1 MASASKTKKIYS
13 PKSSKYYYNLTA
25 SFVENST
32 DSATNTSNITVTATI
47 SAEGIGYSGAGSNTW
62 DVWWIDNHNNATALL
77 CKSEAITSLANHTSK
92 SMTATIDV
100 EHNADGNLTGRV
112 QVNYNNVGT
121 GYAPSSNSV
130 ATDDTALTYI
140 PRYTS
145 ITSFS
150 VNKRDETSLQLS
162 YTTADACDWVWYS
175 YDGYNWYDLPSNN
188 IITGLN
194 PNTNYGLFLKVRR
207 ADNHLTTDTT
217 SWGAVYQSTYDYPK
231 VTSAYDFNIGSN
243 LTVYVDNPLRR
254 YITVEFIKSS
264 NNTTY
269 FTYNGDYNGVI
280 TFALIGT
287 SSQQALY
294 GTLTPPTNEATFK
307 IKVTYGSS
315 VKTYDAGNKY
325 TAVKSECKPT
335 LTANIQDV
343 NSTTLDLTNDSS
355 KIIRGISTARITPTI
370 INISNPNDLNASL
383 SKYVINGENVISS
396 YKDIL
401 NATLVEY
408 PVIAYNTRN
417 FDSDTIYSS
426 GATFHPYINPTIDG
440 TFERPSQTGNQMEV
454 NFSGNY
460 YDDYFDLTN
469 EDNHNTLSINWYVK
483 VNETDQWTLGGTLIE
498 NTDYTIT
505 NNTFQSVGD
514 VSLTCPVTITDGEWD
529 YMTKYYFKLEAVD
542 ELQIVSFDQYVKIGQ
557 PYFDWWH
564 DDLTD
569 KNIFNVNGDYY
580 QNNQPFSGGGGGVSG
595 DTFPIGGIL
604 PYPSSTA
611 PTNWLICD
619 GSAVSRSDYSE
630 LFAVIGTTYGSGDG
644 STTFNLPN
652 LKGRVP
658 VGKDSSQTE
667 FNSIGE
673 TGGEKTHQLTQ
684 NEMPSHRHNQARL
697 ADAYYLTAWNSHTGN
712 VGGFD
717 IGSLYSDNNTALH
730 GGIQNYFAV
739 DDQGGNQAH
748 NNLQPYI
755 VTNYIIKAKQSA
767 GVVADVANN
776 KTNSNTDVYSCN
788 YVNNLINVIYPVGS
802 IYISVNSTNP
812 SNLFGGT
819 WVQFGKGRTL
829 VGVGDY
835 TDGSGNYNN
844 FTTAEY
850 SFGEYM
856 HQLSVNEMPAH
867 THQVYRGTDGN
878 SWFGLTGKEPS
889 ATPPYAVETSSA
901 GSNWSHNTCQPSITV
916 YMWKRTA

>member
-77 CKSEAITSLANHTSK
+77 CKSEAITSLTNHTSK

-145 ITSFS
+145 ITSFNVS
-150 VNKRDETSLQLS
+150 KRDETSLQLS
-162 YTTADACDWVWYS
+162 YTTADACDWAWYS
-175 YDGYNWYDLPSNN
+175 YDGYNWYDLPNNN

-231 VTSAYDFNIGSN
+231 VTGAYDFNIGSN
-243 LTVYVDNPLRR
+243 LVVYVDNPLRR
-254 YITVEFIKSS
+254 YITVEFVKSS

-269 FTYNGDYNGVI
+269 FTYNGDYNGIV
-280 TFALIGT
+280 TFVLLGT
-287 SSQQALY
+287 SSQQTLY

-325 TAVKSECKPT
+325 TAVKDECKPT

-343 NSTTLDLTNDSS
+343 NSITLDLTNDSS

-383 SKYVINGENVISS
+383 SKYVINGENVTSS

-408 PVIAYNTRN
+408 PVVAYNTRN

-454 NFSGNY
+454 NFGGAY
-460 YDDYFDLTN
+460 YNGYFDLTN

-673 TGGEKTHQLTQ
+673 TGGSKYIQDHYHLGTGI
-684 NEMPSHRHNQARL
+684 
-697 ADAYYLTAWNSHTGN
+697 ADVTLTAWSNSGSGN
-712 VGGFD
+712 VFD
-717 IGSLYSDNNTALH
+717 MASLFKTGQANNNIFNSGTVA
-730 GGIQNYFAV
+730 GYEK
-739 DDQGGNQAH
+739 GNSG
-748 NNLQPYI
+748 NLQPYQ
-755 VTNYIIKAKQSA
+755 VVCYIIKAKQSA
-767 GVVADVANN
+767 GLVGNVIETQSDSH
-776 KTNSNTDVYSCN
+776 KDTYSCDYVNGVLDDKLQAYTLYENASGTTGAVALSDGRSNYDFLVATYLNGLNTYSTIIDKNAN
-788 YVNNLINVIYPVGS
+788 YVQL
-802 IYISVNSTNP
+802 
-812 SNLFGGT
+812 GGT
-819 WVQFGKGRTL
+819 YSNMGYGIIAFFGKL
-829 VGVGDY
+829 
-835 TDGSGNYNN
+835 YN
-844 FTTAEY
+844 
-850 SFGEYM
+850 
-856 HQLSVNEMPAH
+856 LSENA
-867 THQVYRGTDGN
+867 
-878 SWFGLTGKEPS
+878 LTPNI
-889 ATPPYAVETSSA
+889 YAVYGEMQVNLSSMTLTPA
-901 GSNWSHNTCQPSITV
+901 TTDTLKITKV
-916 YMWKRTA
+916 VGYK

>member
-47 SAEGIGYSGAGSNTW
+47 SAEGIGYSGASSNTW
-62 DVWWIDNHNNATALL
+62 DIYWIDNHNHATALL
-77 CKSEAITSLANHTSK
+77 CKSESITSLTNHTSK

-145 ITSFS
+145 ITSFNVS
-150 VNKRDETSLQLS
+150 KRDETSLQLS

-231 VTSAYDFNIGSN
+231 VTSAYNFNIGSN

-287 SSQQALY
+287 SSQETLY

-325 TAVKSECKPT
+325 TAVKDECKPT

-370 INISNPNDLNASL
+370 INISNPNDLNTSL
-383 SKYVINGENVISS
+383 SKYVINGENVTSS

-408 PVIAYNTRN
+408 PVVAYNTRN

-454 NFSGNY
+454 GFSGAY
-460 YDDYFDLTN
+460 YNGYFDLTN
-469 EDNHNTLSINWYVK
+469 NDNHNTLSINWYVK

-604 PYPSSTA
+604 PYPGSTA

-619 GSAVSRSDYSE
+619 GRAVSRSDYNE

-644 STTFNLPN
+644 STTFNLPDI
-652 LKGRVP
+652 KGRVVMGGGIP
-658 VGKDSSQTE
+658 NQNT
-667 FNSIGE
+667 FNGFGTLTNDELTMNFGPATLGE
-673 TGGEKTHQLTQ
+673 YSHQLNQ
-684 NEMPSHRHNQARL
+684 NEMPSHTHGLYTDTAPGETSTNWGCRTDLQGDTVYANFGRMTYAGNDQRHN
-697 ADAYYLTAWNSHTGN
+697 T
-712 VGGFD
+712 
-717 IGSLYSDNNTALH
+717 
-730 GGIQNYFAV
+730 IQPSTVVRYW
-739 DDQGGNQAH
+739 
-748 NNLQPYI
+748 
-755 VTNYIIKAKQSA
+755 IIKAKQSA
-767 GVVADVANN
+767 GVVANV
-776 KTNSNTDVYSCN
+776 TDVYSTSTTDPYSAH
-788 YVNNLINVIYPVGS
+788 YVNTIKSELDNSISNINTTLSRMNTY
-802 IYISVNSTNP
+802 ST
-812 SNLFGGT
+812 SEVDTGET
-819 WVQFGKGRTL
+819 WVDGKHIYRKTIESTTNGTYTESGRTF
-829 VGVGDY
+829 
-835 TDGSGNYNN
+835 TWIPSGINPDTVVDIAFNIKGNN
-844 FTTAEY
+844 RQIT
-850 SFGEYM
+850 
-856 HQLSVNEMPAH
+856 
-867 THQVYRGTDGN
+867 RGTDEVDIVYLNDNRIQVGVV
-878 SWFGLTGKEPS
+878 SS
-889 ATPPYAVETSSA
+889 VITSS
-901 GSNWSHNTCQPSITV
+901 SPIKITIK
-916 YMWKRTA
+916 YTKQ